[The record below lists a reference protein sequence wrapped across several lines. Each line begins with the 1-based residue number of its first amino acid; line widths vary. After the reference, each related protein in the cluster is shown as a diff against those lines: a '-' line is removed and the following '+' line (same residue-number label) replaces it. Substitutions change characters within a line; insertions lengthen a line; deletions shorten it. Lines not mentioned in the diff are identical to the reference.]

1 MVIKFNLEVDPKQ
14 GPVMDQNRLIWVNK
28 KI

>member
-14 GPVMDQNRLIWVNK
+14 GLVMDQNRLIWVNK